1 MKLTTFRNYAIL
13 SLISLF
19 LSFSAVSVSQSA
31 SVAEFNAAFVEAND
45 LRKQSRQLK
54 HEWRDTAK
62 LLRQAQKLAQKGELD
77 KAMKLVAEAK
87 KQSEAAIFQANREQ
101 KLWEGRVIR

>member
-1 MKLTTFRNYAIL
+1 MKLTNFRDYAIL
-13 SLISLF
+13 TSISLF
-19 LSFSAVSVSQSA
+19 LSFGMVSVSQSA

-45 LRKQSRQLK
+45 LRKQSNQLK

-62 LLRQAQKLAQKGELD
+62 LLREAQKLAQDGDLD
-77 KAMKLVAEAK
+77 QAMKLVSEAK
-87 KQSEAAIFQANREQ
+87 MQSEAAIYQAKREQ